1 MSIIEL
7 ETSRLWLRGWT
18 EQDKLPF
25 FQMNS
30 DTEVMRYFPSVLDKT
45 QSNQLMSQI
54 MARFD
59 SQGGWGFWA
68 VELKLTGELIGFV
81 GLNIPGYQLPCS
93 PCTEIGWRLRSEY
106 WRQGYTTEAAQVVIK
121 FAFEHLKLK
130 ELVAFTA
137 VPNTPSEAVM
147 KKLGM
152 HKDTENFNH
161 PALAEDH
168 WLSEHV
174 LYRLQNP
181 GIEHLP

>member
-7 ETSRLWLRGWT
+7 ETPRLRLRGWT
-18 EQDKLPF
+18 EQDKPAF
-25 FQMNS
+25 FKMNS
-30 DTEVMRYFPSVLDKT
+30 STEVMRYFPSVLDKA
-45 QSNQLMSQI
+45 QSDHLMSQI

-59 SQGGWGFWA
+59 SQGGWGLWA

-81 GLNIPGYQLPCS
+81 GLNIPRYLFPFS
-93 PCTEIGWRLRSEY
+93 PCTEIGWRLRAEY

-121 FAFEHLKLK
+121 FAFEQLKLK

-137 VPNTPSEAVM
+137 VSNTPSEAVM

-152 HKDTENFNH
+152 HKDAEHFNH
-161 PALAEDH
+161 PALPEGH

-181 GIEHLP
+181 EIES